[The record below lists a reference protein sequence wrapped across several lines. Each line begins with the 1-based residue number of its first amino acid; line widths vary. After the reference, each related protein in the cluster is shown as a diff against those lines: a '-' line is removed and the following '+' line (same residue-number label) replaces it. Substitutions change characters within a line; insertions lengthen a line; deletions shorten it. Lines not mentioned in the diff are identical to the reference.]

1 MPELLS
7 ETYFRE
13 FQALCNSLELIQ
25 EQNGVSLQTS
35 KIFNTRRTSSM
46 TEKIMKALVDKDPH
60 GAPKYSK
67 CTFVSIYSK

>member
-7 ETYFRE
+7 ESYFRE

-46 TEKIMKALVDKDPH
+46 TKKITKALVDNDPH
-60 GAPKYSK
+60 GAPKFKEMLHK
-67 CTFVSIYSK
+67 CPFV